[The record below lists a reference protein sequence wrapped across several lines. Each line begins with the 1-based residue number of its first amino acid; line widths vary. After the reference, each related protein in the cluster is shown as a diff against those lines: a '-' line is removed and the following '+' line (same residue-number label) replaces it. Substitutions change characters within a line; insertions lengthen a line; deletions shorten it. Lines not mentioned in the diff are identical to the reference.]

1 VLFRSAS
8 SIEEAVLGLLEKAE
22 TDKRELITFYYGED
36 LSRSEAFRIADA
48 AREKYPS
55 QEIEVQD
62 GGQPH
67 YPFLISVE

>member
-1 VLFRSAS
+1 MKF
-8 SIEEAVLGLLEKAE
+8 LEKA
-22 TDKRELITFYYGED
+22 DAANRELITFYYGED
-36 LSRSEAFRIADA
+36 INRAEALRIADA

-55 QEIEVQD
+55 QEIEVQE